1 MQAVCSPWT
10 EWIMSLILFAFVVR
24 VRDGL
29 PLSASTDFEHNRELQ
44 ERKQQ
49 LRTISKALAR
59 FPDRGTIKGQELNI

>member
-1 MQAVCSPWT
+1 
-10 EWIMSLILFAFVVR
+10 MSLILFAFVVR

-49 LRTISKALAR
+49 LRTISKTLAC
-59 FPDRGTIKGQELNI
+59 FPDRGIVKGRELNI

>member
-1 MQAVCSPWT
+1 MQAVCPSRSS
-10 EWIMSLILFAFVVR
+10 WIMSLILFAFVVR

-49 LRTISKALAR
+49 LRTISKSLAS
-59 FPDRGTIKGQELNI
+59 FSDRGTIKGQQLNL

>member
-1 MQAVCSPWT
+1 
-10 EWIMSLILFAFVVR
+10 MSVILFAFVVR

-44 ERKQQ
+44 QRKQQ
-49 LRTISKALAR
+49 IKTISKVLAR